1 MNTPAKA
8 DAQMEQ
14 DPTLA
19 EKCFG
24 IWRAVCEGRTVD
36 FTWAELEALQA
47 AGFITDLKRVHPYVG
62 RKRGKE
68 ERWTFE
74 WTDRLRD
81 LANALGKH
89 TVRHPSNSG
98 PTCAHGIAEGHCPEC
113 PPPDMAKVEANE
125 SEQAKRPIGTRD
137 GTY

>member
-1 MNTPAKA
+1 MN
-8 DAQMEQ
+8 DL
-14 DPTLA
+14 PTIA

-36 FTWAELEALQA
+36 FTWAELEALQE

-62 RKRGKE
+62 KKRGGE
-68 ERWTFE
+68 VRWTFE
-74 WTDRLRD
+74 WTARLRD

-89 TVRHPSNSG
+89 TVRHPNDHS
-98 PTCAHGIAEGHCPEC
+98 PVCIHGIAEGHCPEC
-113 PPPDMAKVEANE
+113 VGPAPDMAKVEENE
-125 SEQAKRPIGTRD
+125 RAQAMRKPGPTD